1 MEFTNYGGRTIGNR
15 KIIGHSISDSKLRKL
30 RDFLNLRFG
39 IFIDDNKLFQSYRN
53 KILRVMQKFKYRDFS
68 DFYED
73 IIFNRNSHLTQEVIN
88 VITVN
93 ETYFF
98 RERYQFETLIN
109 YVIPELHK
117 KRPMYESINILS
129 APCSSGEEIYSIAI
143 YLLEEGT
150 FIKQRDF
157 MLLGIDIDS
166 SAINKAKEGIYSE
179 RSLNKVP
186 ESIRNKF
193 FIKDGKFYRVRNQL
207 KNAVN
212 FRVVNVLDKHAMKRL
227 GKFDVVF
234 CRNLLIY
241 FDEKNRK
248 ETLANF
254 YSIMKEN
261 SYLFLGHAER
271 IPDNFSLFKRVKIGN
286 SYIYKKV

>member
-1 MEFTNYGGRTIGNR
+1 MEFTDYGGRTIGNR
-15 KIIGHSISDSKLRKL
+15 KIIVHSISDSKLRKL

-39 IFIDDNKLFQSYRN
+39 IFIDDSKLFQSYRN

-73 IIFNRNSHLTQEVIN
+73 IIFNRNSNLTQEVIN

-98 RERYQFETLIN
+98 RESYQFE
-109 YVIPELHK
+109 
-117 KRPMYESINILS
+117 
-129 APCSSGEEIYSIAI
+129 A
-143 YLLEEGT
+143 LEEGA
-150 FIKQRDF
+150 FIKRRDF

-166 SAINKAKEGIYSE
+166 SAINKAKKGIYSE
-179 RSLNKVP
+179 RSLNKLP
-186 ESIRNKF
+186 DKIRNKY
-193 FIKDGKFYRVRNQL
+193 FIKDGKFYRVKNQL

-212 FRVVNVLDKHAMKRL
+212 FRVVNVLDKYAMKRL

-248 ETLANF
+248 ETLTNF

-271 IPDNFSLFKRVKIGN
+271 IPDNFSLFKRVKIRN
-286 SYIYKKV
+286 SYIYKKA